1 MTDVT
6 GLQMS
11 EAARVAAQ
19 FGVSIAQVRRDHLS
33 SLILAALGPHDDEL
47 LFFGGTALART
58 HLPHGRLSEDIDL
71 IALGERAEIA
81 PAGRRQRRTSVAA

>member
-33 SLILAALGPHDDEL
+33 SLILAALGPYDDEL
-47 LFFGGTALART
+47 QFFGGFPRVQVSWPDSTTPASQGTA
-58 HLPHGRLSEDIDL
+58 G
-71 IALGERAEIA
+71 
-81 PAGRRQRRTSVAA
+81 SVALPRLWRSRGR